1 MNRAEEVKNQGGCLE
16 FVTGKHSIIQGI
28 MTEMENVKGK
38 LRDMKEKSTKS
49 SLCPVRVLEGENRDK
64 GKEKTI
70 KDRRE
75 G

>member
-49 SLCPVRVLEGENRDK
+49 
-64 GKEKTI
+64 
-70 KDRRE
+70 
-75 G
+75 